1 MQSDWFAVSLYDV
14 IFTTLGGEYEAK
26 NRCRELSV
34 LPSLRVRPLK
44 IQEYPGVDGMILK
57 VRNDFWCL
65 NSVIY
70 SEVI

>member
-1 MQSDWFAVSLYDV
+1 MKQ
-14 IFTTLGGEYEAK
+14 K

-34 LPSLRVRPLK
+34 LPILRVRPLK

>member
-1 MQSDWFAVSLYDV
+1 MKQ
-14 IFTTLGGEYEAK
+14 K

-34 LPSLRVRPLK
+34 LPSLIVRPLK